1 MAQWS
6 LSSGCVHT
14 QEDKGWPTDDP
25 QRTMWGKDTE
35 CFIYFF
41 FQQKKEEF
49 KPYELQAQMET
60 STLKKFHATQSL
72 AVFELPE
79 EWVTVHN
86 NKWIYIK
93 MFKLL

>member
-1 MAQWS
+1 
-6 LSSGCVHT
+6 
-14 QEDKGWPTDDP
+14 
-25 QRTMWGKDTE
+25 MWGKDTE

-79 EWVTVHN
+79 E
-86 NKWIYIK
+86 
-93 MFKLL
+93 